1 MQIEIVEQEI
11 YGAGAIESSIEF
23 ENKVN
28 RELIKFTEMKI
39 EVIGIDFVVQNNKL
53 KAFIKINK

>member
-1 MQIEIVEQEI
+1 MQIEIVEQLS
-11 YGAGAIESSIEF
+11 YGAGAIESTIEF

-28 RELIKFTEMKI
+28 RQLSEFKDLEI
-39 EVIGIDFVVQNNKL
+39 EVIGVDFVVQNNKL

>member
-1 MQIEIVEQEI
+1 MQIEVVEQST
-11 YGAGAIESSIEF
+11 YGMGATESTFEF

>member
-1 MQIEIVEQEI
+1 MQIEIVEQET
-11 YGAGAIESSIEF
+11 YGAGAIEGSIEF

>member
-1 MQIEIVEQEI
+1 MQIEIVEQLSF
-11 YGAGAIESSIEF
+11 GAGAIESTIEF

-28 RELIKFTEMKI
+28 RQLSEFKELEI
-39 EVIGIDFVVQNNKL
+39 EVIGVDFVVQNNKL

>member
-1 MQIEIVEQEI
+1 MQIEVVEQST
-11 YGAGAIESSIEF
+11 YGMGDTESTFEF

-28 RELIKFTEMKI
+28 RELIKYSEMNI

>member
-1 MQIEIVEQEI
+1 MQIEIVEQQT
-11 YGAGAIESSIEF
+11 YGAGVVESSIEF

>member
-1 MQIEIVEQEI
+1 MQIEIVEQET
-11 YGAGAIESSIEF
+11 YCAGAIESSIEF

>member
-1 MQIEIVEQEI
+1 MQIEIVEQET
-11 YGAGAIESSIEF
+11 YGAGAVESSIEF

>member
-1 MQIEIVEQEI
+1 MQIEVVEQST
-11 YGAGAIESSIEF
+11 YGMGATESTFEF

-28 RELIKFTEMKI
+28 RELIKYSEMNI

>member
-1 MQIEIVEQEI
+1 MQIEIVEQGI